1 MKFTET
7 INRYKKPIL
16 LFVIIEILLFVSL
29 RYDRQIRVEEHLHDV
44 TNKLNAEY
52 KVILNAFD
60 EKAQIAF
67 ETLIDTPQV
76 KEIMTRVSQADEEQ
90 KRLLRQKLYTTLKE
104 KFHELQKFGF
114 KQVHFHLPDN
124 HSFLRMHK
132 PEKFGDDLSD
142 FRKTVV
148 YVNETN
154 HRISGFEEGVAN
166 DGYRFVFPLF
176 NKNHYLGSVELSFS
190 AYTLSGFLQGEFLDT
205 RFIISK
211 KALLSTANDY
221 IVSAID
227 DRFVTDKNY
236 QDHPAPFSQDNR
248 IKSNLSQNPDRSF
261 SLSET
266 TGDKTYIV
274 TFIPVKNPVTL
285 ETDAYMVIFSQD
297 KYLTQINSNFW
308 ILFTIL
314 SIVTMLLFLYNVKNR
329 NFRKKIEMQN
339 STLELTNKRLKTILD
354 SQDNMIIITDGIH
367 MIDANAKVLA
377 FFGFSSFAQFSKRHH
392 CICDFF
398 LRHKDYFHLDRV
410 PKQQQWIEYIKKLP
424 PQKRVVTMIGIDM
437 EAKAFQININTYGEN
452 NSSIITLNDV
462 TDMLIQQKILQYK
475 AMHDRLTDIYNRQKI
490 DEVLDKICGYS
501 RRRKEEIGVIMFDI
515 DHFKR
520 VNDKFGHDTGD
531 EVLKKVAQLIKRNIR
546 EEDVFGRWGGEE
558 FVLILRHTGIE
569 NTHKKA
575 EMLRRE
581 IEHMRHEDI
590 PSVTASFGVTK
601 VTRND
606 TPQALMKRVDLAL
619 YKAKSEGR
627 NRVVLSSF
635 RKAQLVLS

>member
-1 MKFTET
+1 MKFIEI

-16 LFVIIEILLFVSL
+16 LFLFIETLLFALL
-29 RYDRQIRVEEHLHDV
+29 RYDRQIRIDEHLLDL
-44 TNKLNAEY
+44 TNKLDAEY

-76 KEIMTRVSQADEEQ
+76 KEIMEQVSQADETQ
-90 KRLLRQKLYTTLKE
+90 KRVLRQKLYATLKK
-104 KFHELQKFGF
+104 KFLELQKFGF
-114 KQVHFHLPDN
+114 KQIHFHLPNN

-132 PEKFGDDLSD
+132 PEKFGDDLSN

-154 HRISGFEEGVAN
+154 HRISGFEEGIAN

-176 NKNHYLGSVELSFS
+176 DKNHYLGSVELSFS
-190 AYTLSGFLQGEFLDT
+190 VYTLSGFLQSEFLDT

-211 KALLSTANDY
+211 KALLSTDNDY
-221 IVSAID
+221 IASAID
-227 DRFVTDKNY
+227 DRFVTDKNHRE
-236 QDHPAPFSQDNR
+236 HPIPFSKNNR
-248 IKSNLSQNPDRSF
+248 IKSYLSKNADHSF
-261 SLSET
+261 SLDEAV
-266 TGDKTYIV
+266 DDRTYIV

-285 ETDAYMVIFSQD
+285 ETNAYMVIFSQD

-308 ILFTIL
+308 ILFSIL

-329 NFRKKIEMQN
+329 NFRKKIEIQN
-339 STLELTNKRLKTILD
+339 SELEVTNKRLKTILD
-354 SQDNMIIITDGIH
+354 SQDNMIIITDGTH

-377 FFGFSSFAQFSKRHH
+377 FFGFSSFIQFIKRHH

-398 LRHKDYFHLDRV
+398 LRHKDYFHLGRV
-410 PKQQQWIEYIKKLP
+410 PKQQQWIEYIEKLP

-437 EAKAFQININTYGEN
+437 EAKAFQINISKYGEN
-452 NSSIITLNDV
+452 GSSVITLHDV

-501 RRRKEEIGVIMFDI
+501 CRRKEEIGVIMFDI

-546 EEDVFGRWGGEE
+546 EEDIFGRWGGEE
-558 FVLILRHTGIE
+558 FIVILRHTSIE

-575 EMLRRE
+575 EMLRKA
-581 IEHMRHEDI
+581 IEQMHHENI
-590 PSVTASFGVTK
+590 PAVTASFGVTK

>member
-29 RYDRQIRVEEHLHDV
+29 RYDRQIRVEEHLQDV

-132 PEKFGDDLSD
+132 PEKFGDDLSN